1 MTGSRRQLL
10 LGAGAVAAAAGVGVA
25 LWRTPGGTSTAAHPV
40 FQHRFPTPDG
50 GELVMS
56 TLLGR
61 PLLLNFWATWC
72 PPCVREMPLLD
83 AFRRDRSAAG
93 WQVVG
98 LAVDGPTPVREF
110 LQRSPV
116 GFPIGL
122 AGFDGAA
129 LSKELGNRTGGLPFT
144 ARFDR
149 GGQLKDHHLGELE
162 DSDLRRWAEGV

>member
-1 MTGSRRQLL
+1 MTANRRQLL

-25 LWRTPGGTSTAAHPV
+25 LWRVPGGAAAAHPV
-40 FQHRFPTPDG
+40 FQRRFPTPDG

-56 TLLGR
+56 SLLGR

-83 AFRRDRSAAG
+83 AFRRDRSVDG

-116 GFPIGL
+116 GFAIGL
-122 AGFDGAA
+122 AGFEGAA
-129 LSKELGNRTGGLPFT
+129 LSKELGNRAGGLPFT
-144 ARFDR
+144 ALFDR
-149 GGQLKDHHLGELE
+149 EGQLKDHHLGELGE
-162 DSDLRRWAEGV
+162 ADLKRWAAEV